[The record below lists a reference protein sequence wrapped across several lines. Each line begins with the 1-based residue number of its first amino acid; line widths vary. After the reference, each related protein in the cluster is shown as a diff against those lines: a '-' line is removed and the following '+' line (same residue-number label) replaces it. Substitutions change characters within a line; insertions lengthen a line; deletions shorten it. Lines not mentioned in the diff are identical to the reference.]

1 MINIVHYVILLQS
14 HWPIYVNKPVSFYL
28 LHLRFLR
35 KLLKKKYFEF
45 RTDFFFRIKFDLSS
59 RRTFFALDNWTKDSQ
74 KVLRLEVNI
83 YLNVW
88 KKGVPGYESLKKK
101 DVLLDQLFSCLTKFK
116 LSKLINKQVSY
127 EARKTRSI
135 SEVQNQDQFIP
146 RKGR

>member
-1 MINIVHYVILLQS
+1 M
-14 HWPIYVNKPVSFYL
+14 
-28 LHLRFLR
+28 
-35 KLLKKKYFEF
+35 
-45 RTDFFFRIKFDLSS
+45 
-59 RRTFFALDNWTKDSQ
+59 
-74 KVLRLEVNI
+74 NI

-101 DVLLDQLFSCLTKFK
+101 DVLLDQLFSFLTMFQ

-127 EARKTRSI
+127 EDRKTRSI